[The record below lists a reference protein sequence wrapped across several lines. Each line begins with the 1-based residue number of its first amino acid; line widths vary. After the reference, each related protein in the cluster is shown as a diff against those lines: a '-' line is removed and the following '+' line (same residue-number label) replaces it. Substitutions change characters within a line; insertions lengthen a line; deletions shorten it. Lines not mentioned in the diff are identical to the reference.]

1 LKSIKKKTIKAFSW
15 DFIGRFFS
23 QSSTF
28 VVSIFLARLLNP
40 EDFGLIAMAM
50 AFIHIG
56 GVFIDVGFSAALIQN
71 KENSTLTYNTIFIF
85 NIIAGICLTGLV
97 YFMSD
102 LIGEFYNN
110 PEIALL
116 VKWLSLFFVFNSF
129 NRVQNAILSRE
140 LNFKAL
146 TIRMFIAS
154 TIGGSLGVA
163 AAYNDYGVY
172 SLVIQIL
179 STAVMSTLLLWST
192 SKWRPK
198 LQFSYQ
204 EMKKLFGFSVFA
216 FLERVM
222 NNIFLRLDVL
232 LLAKIFNPIA
242 VGFYTRASTLQDQ
255 ATKYS
260 SSSIIRV
267 LFPVLS
273 KYQDRPN
280 EFRRIYLKMFEI
292 ISFLSFGLTGL
303 LFILGSDIIISLFGE
318 KWAPSIPIFQILILA
333 SATIPLNSLMWNAIM
348 SQGKSKENFYLG
360 LVKKTISLIPF
371 VIAIKYNIL
380 YFTVTW
386 VIAKYIATSLN
397 MFLIYKISAVSIRGQ
412 MISVFKTSIPL
423 VLGIVVF
430 YISDLQNIGTRIA
443 SALLFSVLYL
453 VFAALMKNQ
462 GFIYIQSTIK
472 EIKNSLNKNKALE

>member
-1 LKSIKKKTIKAFSW
+1 LNSIKKKTIKAFSW
-15 DFIGRFFS
+15 DFIGRLFS

-28 VVSIFLARLLNP
+28 IVSIFLARLLNP

-71 KENSTLTYNTIFIF
+71 KENSDLTYNTVFIF
-85 NIIAGICLTGLV
+85 NIIAGAFLTCIV
-97 YFMSD
+97 YFSSD
-102 LIGEFYNN
+102 YIGVFYND
-110 PEIALL
+110 EQVAVL
-116 VKWLSLFFVFNSF
+116 VKWLSLFFIFNSF
-129 NRVQNAILSRE
+129 NRVQNTILSRK

-154 TIGGSLGVA
+154 TLGGVIGVT
-163 AAYNDYGVY
+163 AAYNDYGVF

-179 STAVMSTLLLWST
+179 TTAILSTILLWST
-192 SKWRPK
+192 SKWKPK
-198 LQFSYQ
+198 LQFSFQ

-216 FLERVM
+216 FLERIM

-242 VGFYTRASTLQDQ
+242 VGFYTRAATLQDQ

-273 KYQDRPN
+273 KYQDNPI

-360 LVKKTISLIPF
+360 LLKKTISLVPF
-371 VIAIKYNIL
+371 IIAIRYNIL
-380 YFTVTW
+380 YFTIAW

-397 MFLIYKISAVSIRGQ
+397 MMLIYKLSSVSIRAQ
-412 MISVFKTSIPL
+412 ILSIFKTSTPL
-423 VLGIVVF
+423 IFGVVLF
-430 YISDLQNIGTRIA
+430 YLADLQNMGTRIA
-443 SALLFSVLYL
+443 SAMIFFVIYI
-453 VFAALMKNQ
+453 VFAALIKNQ
-462 GFIYIQSTIK
+462 GFIYIQNTIK
-472 EIKNSLNKNKALE
+472 EMKISLNKNVSIE

>member
-1 LKSIKKKTIKAFSW
+1 
-15 DFIGRFFS
+15 
-23 QSSTF
+23 
-28 VVSIFLARLLNP
+28 
-40 EDFGLIAMAM
+40 
-50 AFIHIG
+50 
-56 GVFIDVGFSAALIQN
+56 
-71 KENSTLTYNTIFIF
+71 
-85 NIIAGICLTGLV
+85 
-97 YFMSD
+97 
-102 LIGEFYNN
+102 
-110 PEIALL
+110 
-116 VKWLSLFFVFNSF
+116 
-129 NRVQNAILSRE
+129 
-140 LNFKAL
+140 
-146 TIRMFIAS
+146 
-154 TIGGSLGVA
+154 
-163 AAYNDYGVY
+163 
-172 SLVIQIL
+172 
-179 STAVMSTLLLWST
+179 
-192 SKWRPK
+192 
-198 LQFSYQ
+198 
-204 EMKKLFGFSVFA
+204 
-216 FLERVM
+216 
-222 NNIFLRLDVL
+222 
-232 LLAKIFNPIA
+232 
-242 VGFYTRASTLQDQ
+242 
-255 ATKYS
+255 
-260 SSSIIRV
+260 
-267 LFPVLS
+267 
-273 KYQDRPN
+273 
-280 EFRRIYLKMFEI
+280 MFEI

-360 LVKKTISLIPF
+360 LVKKTISLVPF

>member
-1 LKSIKKKTIKAFSW
+1 
-15 DFIGRFFS
+15 
-23 QSSTF
+23 
-28 VVSIFLARLLNP
+28 
-40 EDFGLIAMAM
+40 
-50 AFIHIG
+50 
-56 GVFIDVGFSAALIQN
+56 
-71 KENSTLTYNTIFIF
+71 
-85 NIIAGICLTGLV
+85 
-97 YFMSD
+97 
-102 LIGEFYNN
+102 
-110 PEIALL
+110 
-116 VKWLSLFFVFNSF
+116 
-129 NRVQNAILSRE
+129 
-140 LNFKAL
+140 
-146 TIRMFIAS
+146 
-154 TIGGSLGVA
+154 
-163 AAYNDYGVY
+163 
-172 SLVIQIL
+172 
-179 STAVMSTLLLWST
+179 
-192 SKWRPK
+192 
-198 LQFSYQ
+198 
-204 EMKKLFGFSVFA
+204 MKKLFGFSVFA

-273 KYQDRPN
+273 KYQDRPD

-348 SQGKSKENFYLG
+348 SQGKSKENLYLG

>member
-1 LKSIKKKTIKAFSW
+1 
-15 DFIGRFFS
+15 
-23 QSSTF
+23 
-28 VVSIFLARLLNP
+28 
-40 EDFGLIAMAM
+40 MAM

-71 KENSTLTYNTIFIF
+71 KENSDLTYNTVFIF
-85 NIIAGICLTGLV
+85 NIIAGAFLTCIV
-97 YFMSD
+97 YFSSD
-102 LIGEFYNN
+102 YIGVFYND
-110 PEIALL
+110 EQVAVL
-116 VKWLSLFFVFNSF
+116 VKWLSLFFIFNSF
-129 NRVQNAILSRE
+129 NRVQNTILSRK

-154 TIGGSLGVA
+154 TLGGVIGVT
-163 AAYNDYGVY
+163 AAYNDYGVF

-179 STAVMSTLLLWST
+179 TTAVLSTILLWST
-192 SKWRPK
+192 SKWKPK
-198 LQFSYQ
+198 LQFSFK

-216 FLERVM
+216 FLERIM

-242 VGFYTRASTLQDQ
+242 VGFYTRAATLQDQ

-273 KYQDRPN
+273 KYQDNPI

-360 LVKKTISLIPF
+360 LLKKTISLVPF
-371 VIAIKYNIL
+371 IIALKYDLI
-380 YFTVTW
+380 YFTLSW
-386 VIAKYIATSLN
+386 VIAKYVTTFLN
-397 MFLIYKISAVSIRGQ
+397 ILVIMKITQISIRHQILGL
-412 MISVFKTSIPL
+412 FRTCIPL
-423 VLGIVVF
+423 VLCIMLF
-430 YISDLQNIGTRIA
+430 QIAHLQNIGTRIA
-443 SALLFSVLYL
+443 GALIFLTVYITYN
-453 VFAALMKNQ
+453 ALINNQ
-462 GFIYIQSTIK
+462 GFKYIHKTIK
-472 EIKNSLNKNKALE
+472 EIKISLTEKISTE

>member
-1 LKSIKKKTIKAFSW
+1 MNSIKKKTIKAFSW
-15 DFIGRFFS
+15 DFIGRLFS

-28 VVSIFLARLLNP
+28 VVSIFLARLLEP

-71 KENSTLTYNTIFIF
+71 KENTERTYNTVFIF
-85 NIIAGICLTGLV
+85 NIIAGAVLTGIV
-97 YFMSD
+97 YLSSD
-102 LIGEFYNN
+102 YIGDFYQNK
-110 PEIALL
+110 EVAKL
-116 VKWLSLFFVFNSF
+116 VKWLSLFFILNSF
-129 NRVQNAILSRE
+129 NRVQNAILSRD

-146 TIRMFIAS
+146 TLRLFIAS
-154 TIGGSLGVA
+154 SIGGILGVI
-163 AAYNDYGVY
+163 AAYKGYGVY
-172 SLVIQIL
+172 SLVIQTLSTAIL
-179 STAVMSTLLLWST
+179 STILLWST

-198 LQFSYQ
+198 IEFSYS
-204 EMKKLFGFSVFA
+204 EMNKLFSFSVFA
-216 FLERVM
+216 FLERIT

-232 LLAKIFNPIA
+232 LLAKIFNPVA

-273 KYQDRPN
+273 KYQDNPS

-423 VLGIVVF
+423 ALGIVVF
-430 YISDLQNIGTRIA
+430 YFADLQNIGTRIA
-443 SALLFSVLYL
+443 GALIFLAVYITY
-453 VFAALMKNQ
+453 AALINNQ
-462 GFIYIQSTIK
+462 GFKYIQNTIK
-472 EIKNSLNKNKALE
+472 EIKISFSEKMSAE

>member
-1 LKSIKKKTIKAFSW
+1 MNSIKKKTIKAFSW
-15 DFIGRFFS
+15 DFIGRLFS

-28 VVSIFLARLLNP
+28 VVSIFLARLLEP

-71 KENSTLTYNTIFIF
+71 KENSESTYNTVFIF
-85 NIIAGICLTGLV
+85 NIIAGTVLTGIV
-97 YFMSD
+97 YLSSD
-102 LIGEFYNN
+102 YIGDFYQNK
-110 PEIALL
+110 EVAKL
-116 VKWLSLFFVFNSF
+116 VKWLSLFFILNSF
-129 NRVQNAILSRE
+129 NRVQNAILSRD

-146 TIRMFIAS
+146 TLRLFIAS
-154 TIGGSLGVA
+154 SIGGILGVI
-163 AAYNDYGVY
+163 AAYKGYGVY
-172 SLVIQIL
+172 SLVMQTLSTAIL
-179 STAVMSTLLLWST
+179 STILLWST

-198 LQFSYQ
+198 IEFSYS
-204 EMKKLFGFSVFA
+204 EMKKLFSFSIFA
-216 FLERVM
+216 FLERIT

-232 LLAKIFNPIA
+232 LLAKIFNPVA

-273 KYQDRPN
+273 KYQDNPS

-303 LFILGSDIIISLFGE
+303 LFILGSDIIVSLFGQ
-318 KWAPSIPIFQILILA
+318 KWTPSIPIFQILILA

-360 LVKKTISLIPF
+360 LLKKTISLIPF
-371 VIAIKYNIL
+371 IIAIKYNLI
-380 YFTVTW
+380 YFTISW
-386 VIAKYIATSLN
+386 VIAKYVTTFLN
-397 MFLIYKISAVSIRGQ
+397 MLLIKEIAQISIRHQILG
-412 MISVFKTSIPL
+412 VFKTCIPL
-423 VLGIVVF
+423 VLCITLF
-430 YISDLQNIGTRIA
+430 QIAHLQNIGTRIA
-443 SALLFSVLYL
+443 GALIFLTVYITY
-453 VFAALMKNQ
+453 AALINNQ
-462 GFIYIQSTIK
+462 GFKYIQNTIK
-472 EIKNSLNKNKALE
+472 EIKISLTEKMSTE

>member
-1 LKSIKKKTIKAFSW
+1 
-15 DFIGRFFS
+15 
-23 QSSTF
+23 
-28 VVSIFLARLLNP
+28 
-40 EDFGLIAMAM
+40 MAM

-273 KYQDRPN
+273 KYQDRPD

-360 LVKKTISLIPF
+360 LVKKTISLVPF

-380 YFTVTW
+380 YLPFLLIIFINFLSDDMLERQAGVTIFTT
-386 VIAKYIATSLN
+386 INTL
-397 MFLIYKISAVSIRGQ
+397 
-412 MISVFKTSIPL
+412 
-423 VLGIVVF
+423 
-430 YISDLQNIGTRIA
+430 
-443 SALLFSVLYL
+443 LLF
-453 VFAALMKNQ
+453 
-462 GFIYIQSTIK
+462 GIK
-472 EIKNSLNKNKALE
+472 KPILSPD